1 MTWITRFLRE
11 FADWYGQLSLPRQMF
26 LGLALA
32 LVVFP
37 ILLALAMLVS
47 ALVARLRRSRRR

>member
-11 FADWYGQLSLPRQMF
+11 FAGWYRQLSLPRQIF

-37 ILLALAMLVS
+37 ILHALAMLIS
-47 ALVARLRRSRRR
+47 ALVARLRHSRRR